1 MKLLHFWIVLLSL
14 VSGLVG
20 FAAGELNDPDPS
32 LANRG
37 RFAAYSDR
45 LTAEFGLSVERE
57 AALRVVLVRYERE
70 LEDLKSRLLSTLE
83 PELVQLGDTYRDLIR
98 DKVLP
103 EDQRRAFDE
112 LVASSLSFQDN

>member
-1 MKLLHFWIVLLSL
+1 MKLLHFWILLLSL

-20 FAAGELNDPDPS
+20 FAAGELNDPDPN

-57 AALRVVLVRYERE
+57 AALRVVLDRYERE
-70 LEDLKSRLLSTLE
+70 LEDLKSRHLSTLE
-83 PELVQLGDTYRDLIR
+83 LEHVQLGDTYRDLIR

>member
-1 MKLLHFWIVLLSL
+1 MKPLHFWIVLLSL
-14 VSGLVG
+14 VSGLAG
-20 FAAGELNDPDPS
+20 FAAGELRHPDQA
-32 LANRG
+32 LKDRG

-45 LTAEFGLSVERE
+45 LTDEFSLSVERE
-57 AALRVVLVRYERE
+57 SALRVVLIRYERE
-70 LEDLKSRLLSTLE
+70 LEDLKSRHLSTLE

-112 LVASSLSFQDN
+112 LVASSLSLQGN